1 MFIRTAKDA
10 AALLSPMLA
19 HGAEEMVVTAH
30 LDARQRL
37 IALTVEE
44 PGQCDAVELPVQAM
58 LSTALRLGAKSLIV
72 AHNHPSG
79 DPAPSEADRDATR
92 ALAAAAGTVGIRIHD
107 HLIFAGDDCRSFR
120 ALGLL

>member
-30 LDARQRL
+30 LDARHRL
-37 IALTVEE
+37 IAVTVEE
-44 PGQCDAVELPVQAM
+44 PGQCATVELPVRAI
-58 LSTALRLGAKSLIV
+58 LAVALRLGANSLVI

-79 DPAPSEADRDATR
+79 DPTPSQADRDATR
-92 ALAAAAGTVGIRIHD
+92 ALAEAARAVGIRLQD
-107 HLIFAGDDCRSFR
+107 HLILAGDDCRSFR
-120 ALGLL
+120 ALRLL

>member
-107 HLIFAGDDCRSFR
+107 HLIFAGDDCRSFLK
-120 ALGLL
+120 LGLL